1 MSKDFRNVKTK
12 AKLFEGRLFMAEVK
26 AGAKTRRQE
35 RGPGRLETQE
45 GGWCG
50 QNGDEGKA
58 VGEPRPQK
66 RGGKG
71 TGAARAGPCS
81 HCGGPLCMWCTA
93 HPTVFRANRA
103 PHGQH
108 RASAITRVP
117 SFPLNEMGN
126 LWRILS

>member
-1 MSKDFRNVKTK
+1 
-12 AKLFEGRLFMAEVK
+12 MAEV
-26 AGAKTRRQE
+26 GAKTQRQE

-71 TGAARAGPCS
+71 TGAARAGPCG
-81 HCGGPLCMWCTA
+81 HCGGRSVCG
-93 HPTVFRANRA
+93 A
-103 PHGQH
+103 PHTLLYSERTGPH
-108 RASAITRVP
+108 MGSTELPP
-117 SFPLNEMGN
+117 SQGFHLF
-126 LWRILS
+126 L